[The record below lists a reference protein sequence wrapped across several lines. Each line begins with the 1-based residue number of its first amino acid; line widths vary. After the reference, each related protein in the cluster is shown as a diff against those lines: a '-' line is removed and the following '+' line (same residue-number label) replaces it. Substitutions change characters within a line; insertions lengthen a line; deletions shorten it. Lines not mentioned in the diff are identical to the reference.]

1 MNNSAGQTGPCSE
14 PQFPTSP
21 AWAATRPAPHL
32 HHILAPV
39 VVVVVQQHAV
49 GGRAP
54 TPRLAPAA
62 TAGAAQQS
70 AWSDAVLSLALGSG
84 RLPGDP
90 FISCRATRTPTQC
103 HGLPPNAAGSRK
115 EHRRRQ
121 SRTPAVGPAARQGGP
136 ARRRLCPRSWLPRA
150 AERDAGRCAWWPQ
163 QARATPLQ
171 GSGIGGG
178 EWASAARCGQQPTQQ
193 PPQLAASNP
202 AASRAGAAGCAD
214 GQPTSRRRLVSRLPR
229 HSLQQEQPAVYVRQ
243 APGGAAPGLGP
254 FPASRTWPPSRC
266 PTQIVI
272 PL

>member
-178 EWASAARCGQQPTQQ
+178 SGRRQLVAGSSPPSSLHNLLQAILQPRERELQAVLTGSPPRVGGLSPAFPATACSKSSQRCMFVKPRAVLRQGLAPS
-193 PPQLAASNP
+193 PQ
-202 AASRAGAAGCAD
+202 
-214 GQPTSRRRLVSRLPR
+214 
-229 HSLQQEQPAVYVRQ
+229 
-243 APGGAAPGLGP
+243 AAPGH
-254 FPASRTWPPSRC
+254 PAAAPRR
-266 PTQIVI
+266 
-272 PL
+272 